1 MGNKLPP
8 RQQQIIQSHAPLIV
22 LVAQAATNVE
32 LRPQLN
38 VVLEATEKNGWT
50 ELVKAIKAIIAGE
63 RSVIKLLAKLDEEDG
78 TIIEAV
84 LRGIQD
90 TRTLPNPE
98 QKSDASS
105 AAPGIAHMVY
115 MAAQGDAQSKIMLGG
130 MADQMRMAGGDMA
143 RLSGIM
149 KRLID
154 GERDLDIL
162 CNGMGD
168 QGETLVKSI
177 VSELERLGS
186 ESPILH

>member
-1 MGNKLPP
+1 MAKKLPA
-8 RQQQIIQSHAPLIV
+8 RQQQIIQSHAALIV
-22 LVAQAATNVE
+22 LIAQAAHNAE
-32 LRPQLN
+32 LRPQLET
-38 VVLEATEKNGWT
+38 VLAATAKNGWVD
-50 ELVKAIKAIIAGE
+50 LVKAIRSIVAGE
-63 RSVIKLLAKLDEEDG
+63 RSVLTLLAKLDEEDG
-78 TIIEAV
+78 TIIEAA

-90 TRTLPNPE
+90 ARTLPDPE
-98 QKSDASS
+98 QKAEASS

-130 MADQMRMAGGDMA
+130 MVDQMRVAGGDMA

-162 CNGMGD
+162 CKGMGD

-177 VSELERLGS
+177 VAELERMAASSLL
-186 ESPILH
+186 LH

>member
-8 RQQQIIQSHAPLIV
+8 RQQQIIQSHAALIV

-50 ELVKAIKAIIAGE
+50 NLVKAIKAIIAGE
-63 RSVIKLLAKLDEEDG
+63 RSTMKLLAKLDEEDG

-90 TRTLPNPE
+90 ARTLPNPE